1 MLAGFKIDL
10 YMQTPC
16 MLISGL
22 IILTNQNAHS
32 TVNVHYLDHVMTVAE
47 ERQVE
52 ATEDIY
58 SENGMKLVAKGYA
71 INRSMRERLIEH
83 KLIKPLEDCMAVS
96 DGVTGKRCAEM
107 AERMLD
113 TYPALRAVCLS
124 EKRANPVKL
133 FADSTFAGRLQTL
146 LTVYT
151 EHQTG
156 KLDHAVCVALL
167 AMSLVQRMMPGEND
181 ALSVMLVAALS
192 HDVGELYIDP
202 RYLEKGAQLGPKEWR
217 HIAAHPVIAHGLLK
231 DLAGMAKPAS
241 ALILDHHER
250 LDGFG
255 YPQGRRM
262 GEVSDSAQILA
273 VAEMLGGM
281 LDRSGGTLQQA
292 DVAVKL
298 IHGEFSRPVID
309 VVSRTFREC
318 READAQDSGA
328 ALQDALAMSREL
340 SERLD
345 RILHVQSEFKPMF
358 DRASAPFKT
367 LWAHAQERF
376 VSIRRAWSST
386 GLDVQPDGA
395 WLQHESP
402 AMQREVLAILR
413 EINWRLRELDRELH
427 ARVNRHAGGDLPMLE
442 RYFREAH
449 AAAGAA
455 ADAATS

>member
-1 MLAGFKIDL
+1 
-10 YMQTPC
+10 
-16 MLISGL
+16 
-22 IILTNQNAHS
+22 
-32 TVNVHYLDHVMTVAE
+32 MTVAE

-124 EKRANPVKL
+124 EKRASPIKL
-133 FADSTFAGRLQTL
+133 FADSIFAGRLQTL

-151 EHQTG
+151 EHQSG
-156 KLDHAVCVALL
+156 KLDHAVSVALL
-167 AMSLVQRMMPGEND
+167 ALSLVQRMMPGEND
-181 ALSVMLVAALS
+181 ALGVMLVAALS

-202 RYLEKGAQLGPKEWR
+202 RYLEKDAQLGPREWR

-231 DLAGMAKPAS
+231 DLTGAAKPAS

-281 LDRSGGTLQQA
+281 LDKGGALQQA

-318 READAQDSGA
+318 READAVTEGE
-328 ALQDALAMSREL
+328 ALKDALLMSHEL
-340 SERLD
+340 GERLD
-345 RILHVQSEFKPMF
+345 RILCVQAEFKPMF
-358 DRASAPFKT
+358 DRASSPFKA
-367 LWAHAQERF
+367 LWGQALERF
-376 VSIRRAWSST
+376 ESIRRAWSST

-402 AMQREVLAILR
+402 AMQREVAAILR

-427 ARVNRHAGGDLPMLE
+427 ARVIRHAGGDLPMLE
-442 RYFREAH
+442 RYLKEVRATSGAIE
-449 AAAGAA
+449 GAA
-455 ADAATS
+455 VS

>member
-1 MLAGFKIDL
+1 
-10 YMQTPC
+10 
-16 MLISGL
+16 
-22 IILTNQNAHS
+22 
-32 TVNVHYLDHVMTVAE
+32 MTVAE

-96 DGVTGKRCAEM
+96 DGVTGKRCADT

-124 EKRANPVKL
+124 DKRASPIKL
-133 FADSTFAGRLQTL
+133 IADSTFAGRLQTL

-151 EHQTG
+151 EHQAG

-167 AMSLVQRMMPGEND
+167 AMSLTQRMMPDED
-181 ALSVMLVAALS
+181 ASLSVMLVAALA

-202 RYLEKGAQLGPKEWR
+202 RYLEKDAQLGPKEWR

-231 DLAGMAKPAS
+231 DLVGLAKPAS

-255 YPQGRRM
+255 YPQGRRS
-262 GEVSDSAQILA
+262 GEVPESAQILA

-281 LDRSGGTLQQA
+281 LDKGSALQQA

-318 READAQDSGA
+318 READAA
-328 ALQDALAMSREL
+328 AEGETLKDALIMSREL

-345 RILHVQSEFKPMF
+345 RILSVQTEFKPLF
-358 DRASAPFKT
+358 ERASSPFKS
-367 LWAHAQERF
+367 LWGQALERSE
-376 VSIRRAWSST
+376 SIRRAWSST

-395 WLQHESP
+395 WLQNESP
-402 AMQREVLAILR
+402 AMQREVAAILR

-427 ARVNRHAGGDLPMLE
+427 ARVIRHAGGDLPMLE
-442 RYFREAH
+442 RYLKEVRTT
-449 AAAGAA
+449 AGAIEGA
-455 ADAATS
+455 AVS

>member
-1 MLAGFKIDL
+1 
-10 YMQTPC
+10 
-16 MLISGL
+16 
-22 IILTNQNAHS
+22 
-32 TVNVHYLDHVMTVAE
+32 MTVAE

-96 DGVTGKRCAEM
+96 DGVTGKRCADV

-113 TYPALRAVCLS
+113 TYPALRASCVS
-124 EKRANPVKL
+124 EKRASPIKL

-151 EHQTG
+151 EHQAG
-156 KLDHAVCVALL
+156 KLEHAVCVALL
-167 AMSLVQRMMPGEND
+167 AMSLMQRMRPGEQD

-202 RYLEKGAQLGPKEWR
+202 RYLQKDAELGPKEWR
-217 HIAAHPVIAHGLLK
+217 HIVAHPVIAHGLLK
-231 DLAGMAKPAS
+231 DLAGLAKPAS

-255 YPQGRRM
+255 YPQGRRA
-262 GEVSDSAQILA
+262 GEVSEDAQLLA

-281 LDRSGGTLQQA
+281 LDRGGGTLQQA

-318 READAQDSGA
+318 READAGA
-328 ALQDALAMSREL
+328 ESEALKDALLMSREL
-340 SERLD
+340 GERLE
-345 RILHVQSEFKPMF
+345 RILSVQASFKPMF
-358 DRASAPFKT
+358 DRASPPFKT
-367 LWAHAQERF
+367 LWAQALERF
-376 VSIRRAWSST
+376 ASIRRAWSST

-395 WLQHESP
+395 WLQSESP
-402 AMQREVLAILR
+402 AMQREVASILR

-427 ARVNRHAGGDLPMLE
+427 ARVIRHAGGDAPMLE
-442 RYFREAH
+442 RYLKEVRPPTGASEP
-449 AAAGAA
+449 AAV
-455 ADAATS
+455 S

>member
-1 MLAGFKIDL
+1 MSIKMKHRAQTLAL
-10 YMQTPC
+10 VVV
-16 MLISGL
+16 SGL
-22 IILTNQNAHS
+22 AILTNQTAHS

-124 EKRANPVKL
+124 EKRASPIKL
-133 FADSTFAGRLQTL
+133 IGDSTFAGRLQTL

-151 EHQTG
+151 EHQAG
-156 KLDHAVCVALL
+156 KLDHAVCVALM
-167 AMSLVQRMMPGEND
+167 AISLVQRMMPGESD
-181 ALSVMLVAALS
+181 ALNVMLVAALS

-202 RYLEKGAQLGPKEWR
+202 RYLEKDAQLGPREWR

-281 LDRSGGTLQQA
+281 LDKGGGALQQA

-309 VVSRTFREC
+309 AVSKTFREY
-318 READAQDSGA
+318 READAA
-328 ALQDALAMSREL
+328 AQGEALRDALTMSHEL
-340 SERLD
+340 GERLN
-345 RILHVQSEFKPMF
+345 RILSVQAEFKPMF
-358 DRASAPFKT
+358 DRASGPFKT
-367 LWAHAQERF
+367 LWGQALERF
-376 VSIRRAWSST
+376 ESIRRAWSST

-402 AMQREVLAILR
+402 AMQGEVAAVLR
-413 EINWRLRELDRELH
+413 EINWRLRELDRELL
-427 ARVNRHAGGDLPMLE
+427 ARVVRHAGGDLPMLE
-442 RYFREAH
+442 RYLKEVRAT
-449 AAAGAA
+449 AGATEGA
-455 ADAATS
+455 AVS